1 MYYGIRIEDFSQC
14 YWVISISKL
23 DYLDDY
29 VWSWKM
35 LNWSLVGYYIKPCK
49 CEENGRES
57 GFESFFG
64 ASLMSFSWKN
74 GSLVGELVPK

>member
-1 MYYGIRIEDFSQC
+1 M
-14 YWVISISKL
+14 
-23 DYLDDY
+23 
-29 VWSWKM
+29 
-35 LNWSLVGYYIKPCK
+35 GYYIKPCK